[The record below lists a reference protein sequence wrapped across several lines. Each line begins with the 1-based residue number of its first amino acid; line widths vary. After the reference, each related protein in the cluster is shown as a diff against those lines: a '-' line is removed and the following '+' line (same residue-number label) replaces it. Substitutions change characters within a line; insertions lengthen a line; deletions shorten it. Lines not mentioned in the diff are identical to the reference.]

1 MKNKTIKGNILKRN
15 ILWYF
20 GYAVTLGL
28 ILLIVLTD
36 FPEKIDL
43 ALTVLL
49 VVVFSISHTNIL
61 YNRMMRRDADF
72 RVDVMDERNISIREK
87 SGNIG
92 NMVNISLLGLATVIF
107 IAFDYVFPAIVTGII
122 VAVQPVILIFI
133 SRAIEKR
140 M

>member
-1 MKNKTIKGNILKRN
+1 MKNKTIKGTILKSN
-15 ILWYF
+15 IPWYF

-61 YNRMMRRDADF
+61 YNRMMRRDDDF
-72 RVDVMDERNISIREK
+72 RVNVMDERNISIREK